1 MHSIVGGMNNYLGAN
16 NDGSL
21 VNGNKNFIAADL
33 GAVNVQGSN
42 ASVINKG
49 MTIGGGGSYGGE
61 IQTGIVHISGS
72 GNFTNNTT
80 YINLQIE
87 GTDSY
92 NIPTDSMWVLK
103 ILLSGM
109 QYGLSGIDGTI
120 TGEYNLHIVNRGTT
134 VIFINATTIDE
145 TLDNMTGYLVWDVVI
160 SGETFYPRVK
170 LVGSATYPENDIKLS
185 ALTTFTQYHYE

>member
-1 MHSIVGGMNNYLGAN
+1 
-16 NDGSL
+16 
-21 VNGNKNFIAADL
+21 
-33 GAVNVQGSN
+33 
-42 ASVINKG
+42 
-49 MTIGGGGSYGGE
+49 
-61 IQTGIVHISGS
+61 
-72 GNFTNNTT
+72 
-80 YINLQIE
+80 LQIE

-160 SGETFYPRVK
+160 TGETFYPRVK